1 MAAPIRPAGTK
12 AYLRTKW
19 VYVPTL
25 TSTTSP
31 SLAELNAA
39 SALDV
44 TKMFYESS
52 AQPSTSTNLARS
64 PRRVGDPASY
74 EFVGESTESFGEV
87 RYSFNPQAAAGTDGK
102 KAFEKFPV
110 NTTGYLVRRL
120 GIDRD
125 TDLALGQFVTIFPVE
140 FGEQNE
146 VTEGD
151 GEGSEV
157 AIAQTVAQTGPKS
170 LNKAI
175 VA

>member
-19 VYVPTL
+19 VFVPTIAN
-25 TSTTSP
+25 TAAPTV
-31 SLAELNAA
+31 AEVTGA

-52 AQPSTSTNLARS
+52 AQPSTQTNLARS

-87 RYSFNPQAAAGTDGK
+87 RYSFNPQGAAGSDGK
-102 KAFEKFPV
+102 KAYEKFPV
-110 NTTGYLVRRL
+110 NTTGFLVRRL
-120 GIDRD
+120 GLDRD
-125 TDLALGQFVTIFPVE
+125 TDFAAGQFVTVFPVE
-140 FGEQNE
+140 FGDQNE

-151 GEGSEV
+151 DEGAEV
-157 AIAQTVAQTGPKS
+157 AIAQTVAQTGPKV

-175 VA
+175 AA